1 MRKHIWSVVAF
12 AATAAAAPAMA
23 QTQFT
28 AGHADIGIWP
38 SGAGYELKLSGG
50 SAWQAEPESATIV
63 VGPSAQ
69 SSFAPGLPQT
79 GTATPA
85 TSLWKLPQSATEASI
100 KNLPWLGIQVHGG
113 GFQTPPAGTTTL
125 PATTDPDSSHSGSH
139 SESTLDD
146 VCGPGPSMHLHLQ
159 SVSGPGSFVMWQ
171 DVEADALG
179 LGGPGGPGFE
189 NRADLIAAPGAAMS
203 SGDGIGHGDY
213 ICMWPGMH
221 THTNW
226 GFTQPGSYAV
236 TFLLHGD
243 TGAGEFEDTATYNFV
258 VQTPMAPFGDLDHNG
273 VVNQTDMALFAGHFG
288 TISGAST
295 ATGDFNG
302 DGAVGLSD
310 MLILRNNFA
319 AVGGGNFSAAAVPEP
334 STYALAAGGFAAFI
348 WARRRAGRKTA

>member
-1 MRKHIWSVVAF
+1 MRKHMWSVVAL
-12 AATAAAAPAMA
+12 AATMAAPAAA

-38 SGAGYELKLSGG
+38 SGSGYELKLSSG

-69 SSFAPGLPQT
+69 ASFAAGLPQT
-79 GTATPA
+79 GTTTPA
-85 TSLWKLPQSATEASI
+85 TNLWKLPQSAMEASS

-113 GFQTPPAGTTTL
+113 SFQTPTTGTTTL
-125 PATTDPDSSHSGSH
+125 PATTDSGSSHSGSH
-139 SESTLDD
+139 SSLDD
-146 VCGPGPSMHLHLQ
+146 VCGAGPSMHLHLQ
-159 SVSGPGSFVMWQ
+159 SVSGPGSFAMWQ

-189 NRADLIAAPGAAMS
+189 NRADLMATPGAAMS
-203 SGDGIGHGDY
+203 SGDGVGHGDY

-226 GFTQPGSYAV
+226 GFTQPGNYAV

-243 TGAGEFEDTATYNFV
+243 TGAGEFADTATFNFT

-273 VVNQTDMALFAGHFG
+273 VVNPSDMALFAGHFG
-288 TISGAST
+288 TTSGAST

-319 AVGGGNFSAAAVPEP
+319 AVEGASVIASAVPEP
-334 STYALAAGGFAAFI
+334 STYGLAAFGFAALA
-348 WARRRAGRKTA
+348 WASCRARRKTA